1 MNMIQDFPESS
12 KFFESFE
19 IFYQRTPHWNG
30 VLNGKVLKTKYDD
43 RRLQIKFDN
52 ASICKKKDLI
62 EENIIQMD
70 PWSPFRSFRE
80 SSMIKID
87 SCETSADYDFFSET
101 VAVRQC
107 TWTCRESE
115 RDKLRRNTKSS

>member
-43 RRLQIKFDN
+43 RRLQIKLDN
-52 ASICKKKDLI
+52 ASICKKTMDLACMCVKH
-62 EENIIQMD
+62 QM
-70 PWSPFRSFRE
+70 RLYV
-80 SSMIKID
+80 
-87 SCETSADYDFFSET
+87 C
-101 VAVRQC
+101 
-107 TWTCRESE
+107 
-115 RDKLRRNTKSS
+115 